1 MIEKVYSNI
10 CSKISKQKKMY
21 ERYKEEIYEINVSSL
36 KHISAFGAIVGLA
49 LVIFSLPAI
58 NVLHMLT
65 AYILMTL
72 FFTGMFIIALKS
84 VSKYANGV
92 LQCYYLLM
100 VLVQVLTIYMGTIME
115 PDANAITFLIVMLL
129 LPLMIIDYPQRI
141 IFVNLGMSVTF
152 IVIAALT
159 KTNEHVL
166 LLDISD
172 AVVVFF
178 LSSFFIL
185 RTTRQQLINFE
196 NVQSEK
202 DELMEKNNL
211 INAIPAGIAVFEVN
225 GGKVNQIY
233 TNDGFYRLFEDTR
246 SERNERCKGNFMN
259 SIHPDDRKKLLNIV
273 KSVVKGKDY
282 VTTTCRSLKGD
293 GTYMWVRYCAAVE
306 KRDGDYLRVFTTYTS
321 MEEEMKSRFATQAK
335 TEFISR
341 MSHDIRTPLNA
352 ILGTVAL
359 AKDETDDPEAISNYL
374 STVDVSGHFLLDLIN
389 DILDLN
395 KIESGK
401 IELHP
406 ECCMVS
412 DYVRNIE
419 ASIRPLTDKKHID
432 FQIHMN
438 CGLKEIYVDT
448 VRHHQIFFNLLS
460 NAVKYTPEYGHIEYS
475 TMMIDA
481 PEGMIGIRNIVSD
494 DGIGM
499 SESFLQHIFEPFS
512 RASDVVINQ
521 TEGSGLGLSIVKNI
535 VDAMDGSIEV
545 KSEPG
550 KGTTFIVDLYMQ
562 SVSGKNSNKK
572 SINYNDSD
580 LAGKKVLLVED
591 NEINVCIAVK
601 LLEKKGCIVTSVSNG
616 LEAVKYMERS
626 KENEV
631 DIILMD
637 IRMPVMNGI
646 DATREIRQIDK
657 EFIKN
662 IPVYAMTADAFA
674 EDIDKMTQVGMNG
687 HIPKPINPDLLYSTI
702 ARL

>member
-1 MIEKVYSNI
+1 MIEKVYSSI
-10 CSKISKQKKMY
+10 CSNISKQKKMY
-21 ERYKEEIYEINVSSL
+21 EKYKEEIYEINVSSL
-36 KHISAFGAIVGLA
+36 KHISAFGAIIGAA
-49 LVIFSLPAI
+49 L
-58 NVLHMLT
+58 
-65 AYILMTL
+65 
-72 FFTGMFIIALKS
+72 
-84 VSKYANGV
+84 
-92 LQCYYLLM
+92 
-100 VLVQVLTIYMGTIME
+100 
-115 PDANAITFLIVMLL
+115 VMLL

-141 IFVNLGMSVTF
+141 IFVNLVMSVSF
-152 IVIAALT
+152 ILIAALT

-211 INAIPAGIAVFEVN
+211 INAIP
-225 GGKVNQIY
+225 
-233 TNDGFYRLFEDTR
+233 
-246 SERNERCKGNFMN
+246 
-259 SIHPDDRKKLLNIV
+259 
-273 KSVVKGKDY
+273 
-282 VTTTCRSLKGD
+282 
-293 GTYMWVRYCAAVE
+293 
-306 KRDGDYLRVFTTYTS
+306 
-321 MEEEMKSRFATQAK
+321 
-335 TEFISR
+335 
-341 MSHDIRTPLNA
+341 
-352 ILGTVAL
+352 GTVAL
-359 AKDETDDPEAISNYL
+359 AKDETDNPKAISNYL
-374 STVDVSGHFLLDLIN
+374 NTVDVSSHFLPDLIN

-460 NAVKYTPEYGHIEYS
+460 NAAKYTPEYGHIEYS

-481 PEGMIGIRNIVSD
+481 PEGMIGVRNIVSD

-499 SESFLQHIFEPFS
+499 SKSFLEHIFEPFS

-562 SVSGKNSNKK
+562 SIAGKNGNKK

-616 LEAVKYMERS
+616 LEAVKYMEKS

-674 EDIDKMTQVGMNG
+674 EDIDRMKQVGMNG